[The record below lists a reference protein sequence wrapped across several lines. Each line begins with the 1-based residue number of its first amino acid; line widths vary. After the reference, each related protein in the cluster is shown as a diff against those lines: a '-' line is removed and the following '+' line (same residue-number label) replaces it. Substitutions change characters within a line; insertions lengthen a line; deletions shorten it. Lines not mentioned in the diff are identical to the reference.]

1 MADVPRHDDPLH
13 AYRQRAE
20 AALAA
25 LFDTAL
31 VGSGDRRL
39 RAAMRYS
46 LLAGGKRLRP
56 VLVYAAVDALG
67 GSRVSAADT
76 DRAACAIECIHTYSL
91 IHDDLPAMDDDDL
104 RRGVPTCHRA
114 FDEATAILAGDA
126 LQTLAFELL
135 CALEATDDTLALAL
149 VATLARASGSRG
161 MVGGQA
167 IDIAHVGRAIDAATL
182 ASMHELKTGALIG
195 AALHMGALL
204 GGARGAAFEA
214 IDAYARALGLAFQVQ
229 DDVLDACGSAAA
241 LGKTPGSDAART
253 KPTYVTLLGESG
265 ARAFAH
271 ELCAQAL
278 AALTPLGAQATPLA
292 DIARFVVERDR

>member
-1 MADVPRHDDPLH
+1 MTERPAGPDPLR
-13 AYRQRAE
+13 ACRARAE
-20 AALAA
+20 AALDA
-25 LFDTAL
+25 LFAGDL
-31 VGSGDRRL
+31 VGDADPRL

-56 VLVYAAVDALG
+56 ALLYAAADAVG
-67 GSRVSAADT
+67 GSRASRADT

-126 LQTLAFELL
+126 LQALAFELL
-135 CALEATDDTLALAL
+135 CSLDSVDGALALAL
-149 VATLARASGSRG
+149 AGTLARASGSRG

-167 IDIAHVGRAIDAATL
+167 IDVAHVGHAIDAATL
-182 ASMHELKTGALIG
+182 QRMHELKTGALIG
-195 AALHMGALL
+195 AALTMGAQL
-204 GGARGAAFEA
+204 GGAGPGTLAA

-229 DDVLDACGSAAA
+229 DDVLDASGDVST
-241 LGKTPGSDAART
+241 LGKTPGADAART
-253 KPTYVTLLGESG
+253 KPTYVTLLGERG
-265 ARAFAH
+265 ARDFAAG
-271 ELCAQAL
+271 LCAQAL
-278 AALTPLGAQATPLA
+278 AALAPLGAAAAPLA